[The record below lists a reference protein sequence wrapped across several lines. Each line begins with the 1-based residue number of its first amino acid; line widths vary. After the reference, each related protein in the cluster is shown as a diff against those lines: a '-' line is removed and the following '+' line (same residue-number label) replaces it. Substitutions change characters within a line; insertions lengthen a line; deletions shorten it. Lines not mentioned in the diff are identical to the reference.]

1 MAKIIT
7 ELSQLDQ
14 DGVYTYADYLLWRL
28 QERIELIKGKIFKMS
43 PAPSALHQ
51 RLVMRLSANIFNFI
65 SARGS
70 SCAVYPAPFDVRLL
84 DKTKSAQVNQE
95 IYSVVQPDISV
106 ICDPQKIDTQGCI
119 GSPDLVVE
127 ILSKGNSKK
136 EMKIKY
142 ALYEENGVKEYWV
155 VYPFEHLLQ
164 QFVLD
169 ENNKYQLK
177 GSFAEDE
184 IFQAHIFSDLEID
197 LGKIFDKE

>member
-1 MAKIIT
+1 MAEIIT
-7 ELSQLDQ
+7 ELSQLNK
-14 DGVYTYADYLLWRL
+14 DGVYSYADYLLWRL
-28 QERIELIKGKIFKMS
+28 RERIELIKGKIFLMS
-43 PAPSALHQ
+43 PAPSVEHQ
-51 RLVMRLSANIFNFI
+51 RIFGRIFVPLFNF
-65 SARGS
+65 AAGK
-70 SCAVYPAPFDVRLL
+70 CCEVFAAPFDVRLL
-84 DKTKSAQVNQE
+84 DKTKSEQANHD

-164 QFVLD
+164 QFVLGAND
-169 ENNKYQLK
+169 KYELK

-184 IFQAHIFSDLEID
+184 IFQAHIFPDLEID
-197 LGKIFDKE
+197 LGKIFDKEV